1 MPSSIRLALASA
13 FLLFAP
19 GTLADAIVRSQAMFA
34 DTIAEF
40 FVDEASVRVELEIG
54 MNDVGAFRNLLP
66 DPIYEGLEYGQRPMA
81 ERLTEFFSRDLVIVS
96 GEAPLAGELRSIGPR
111 NRVVRDEITG
121 EELPVVEEDAET
133 VVAAELFYP
142 FTGQRPDSLLFS
154 PPSQFGAANVGFV
167 VYHNT
172 VAVNDFRFLAG
183 GMALELDWEDPWY
196 SAFST
201 RNMRRSYF
209 APMSGFLYVEP
220 FEVRKEIIVRPKD
233 MQRWVD
239 IGLED
244 AEVIEADQRGLILER
259 IASYLKGK
267 QPVTINDAPV
277 EPILD
282 RVNFLNRTLKSSLV
296 VEPGI
301 DINIDSAVVGVIFV
315 YPTPKLA
322 DKATMTWDM
331 FDERVQLVPASSVD
345 EAGPL
350 PTFLEP
356 DFAVL
361 EWENFLKN
369 PTDPGLIALAPPPT
383 LVAQLL
389 YTLRWW
395 AVGIAAVLLMLWSR
409 SQKRSIAIGA
419 AATLVVVGLSFVLGR
434 PLAPPGEETQQVVAD
449 LLRNVYKAFDYRA
462 ETDIYDTLERSVEG
476 DLLTDIYLETQ
487 RSLELANQGG
497 ARAKVQSV
505 EMQDL
510 VILPSDEPGA
520 FVANATWNV
529 NGSVGHWG
537 HVHTRSNQYQAELTI
552 QSIDNRWKLTGM
564 NVLQEQRL

>member
-1 MPSSIRLALASA
+1 MPRITGL
-13 FLLFAP
+13 LLFVAVLLSAP
-19 GTLADAIVRSQAMFA
+19 PSFADALVRSQAMFA

-40 FVDEASVRVELEIG
+40 FIDESGVRVELEIG

-66 DPIYEGLEYGQRPMA
+66 DAIHEGLEYGRRPME
-81 ERLTEFFSRDLVIVS
+81 ERLPEFFASDLVIATVD
-96 GEAPLAGELRSIGPR
+96 APLAGELRSIGPR
-111 NRVVRDEITG
+111 TRVIRDEITG

-133 VVAAELFYP
+133 VVVAELFYP
-142 FTGQRPDSLLFS
+142 FPNERPGTLLFS
-154 PPSQFGAANVGFV
+154 PPSQFGVANVGFV

-172 VAVNDFRFLAG
+172 VAVNDFRFLAR
-183 GMALELDWEDPWY
+183 GMSLELDWADPWY

-209 APMSGFLYVEP
+209 SPMSGFLYVEP
-220 FEVRKEIIVRPKD
+220 FEVRKEVIVRPKD

-239 IGLED
+239 LGLEG
-244 AEVIEADQRGLILER
+244 AEVIEADQRGLILES
-259 IASYLKGK
+259 IAGYLADR
-267 QPVTINDAPV
+267 QPVTINGEPVAPV
-277 EPILD
+277 LD
-282 RVNFLNRTLKSSLV
+282 RINFLNRTLKSSLV

-301 DINIDSAVVGVIFV
+301 DINIDSAVVGAIFI
-315 YPTPKLA
+315 YQTPKLA

-331 FDERVQLVPASSVD
+331 FDERIQLVPASSVD

-369 PTDPGLIALAPPPT
+369 PTDPGLIALAPPPSR
-383 LVAQLL
+383 LALL
-389 YTLRWW
+389 LHSLRWW
-395 AVGIAAVLLMLWSR
+395 AVGIVALLLLLWSR
-409 SQKRSIAIGA
+409 GQQRSLAVSA
-419 AATLVVVGLSFVLGR
+419 AAALVIVGCSFVFGR
-434 PLAPPGEETQQVVAD
+434 PLAPPDEATQQVVTD

-462 ETDIYDTLERSVEG
+462 ESDIYDTLERSVEG
-476 DLLTDIYLETQ
+476 DLLTSIYLETQ

-505 EMQDL
+505 DMQALD
-510 VILPSDEPGA
+510 ILPADDAGT
-520 FVANATWNV
+520 FIANATWNV

-537 HVHTRSNQYQAELTI
+537 HVHTRTNQYQAELTI
-552 QSIDNRWKLTGM
+552 QSIDKRWKLTGL